1 MASLAG
7 KVALVTGA
15 SRGIGRA
22 IAERLAQDGASV
34 VINYGHS
41 GDKAKEVVSAIKAG
55 GGQALAVQADMT
67 QSADIHRLF
76 QDTVSHFGQ
85 LNILVNNAGAGAA
98 KPLLEVDEAHFAQMF
113 DLNVRGLLLASKE
126 ATCYFGKSGG
136 RIINVSSSAG
146 TDAMPNMSVYAA
158 TKAAV
163 DSLTR
168 SHAAELGPLDITVNA
183 VAPGPTTSE
192 LFTVATSEEVQQA
205 MIKNTPLGRLGRPED
220 IANVVAF
227 LATDDAHWVTGQVI
241 RVAGGW
247 HP

>member
-7 KVALVTGA
+7 KVAIVTGA

-22 IAERLAQDGASV
+22 IALRLAHEGASV
-34 VINYGHS
+34 VINYGRS
-41 GDKAKEVVSAIKAG
+41 GDKAKEVVTAIESE
-55 GGQALAVQADMT
+55 GGQALAVQADLT
-67 QSADIHRLF
+67 HNADIHRLF

-85 LNILVNNAGAGAA
+85 LNILVNNAGGGEA
-98 KPLLEVDEAHFAQMF
+98 KPLLEVDEAHFARMF

-126 ATCYFGKSGG
+126 ATRYFGNSGG

-146 TDAMPNMSVYAA
+146 TDAMPNMSVYGA

-168 SHAAELGPLDITVNA
+168 SHAAELGPLNITVNA

-192 LFTVATSEEVQQA
+192 LFTASISEEAQQA
-205 MIKNTPLGRLGRPED
+205 MIENTPLGRLGRPED

-227 LATDDAHWVTGQVI
+227 LATDDAYWVTGQVI